1 MKRLWILAVLVLLSS
16 SLLAQTQEETAVWK
30 LEHQYWEYV
39 KAVDLDGYRTL
50 WHPNFVGWP
59 QSSPEPARKNH
70 ITDWIKLHSDKGEQL
85 QSYSLKQAASQ
96 FTDNVVVT
104 HYWLTS
110 VWGDKSATGSPQ
122 TVRITHTWMRV
133 KDGWQIIGGM
143 SAPVN
148 AQGR

>member
-1 MKRLWILAVLVLLSS
+1 MKRLWIGAVLVLLSAS
-16 SLLAQTQEETAVWK
+16 VVAQTSSEEKAVWK

-39 KAVDLDGYRTL
+39 KVVDLDGYRSL

-59 QSSPEPARKNH
+59 LSSAEPARKDH

-85 QSYSLKQAASQ
+85 QSYSLKEAGSQ
-96 FTDNVVVT
+96 LTDNVVVT

-110 VWGDKSATGSPQ
+110 VWGGKNGAGSPQ
-122 TVRITHTWMRV
+122 TMRITHTWIRV

-143 SAPVN
+143 SAPSTLIK
-148 AQGR
+148 